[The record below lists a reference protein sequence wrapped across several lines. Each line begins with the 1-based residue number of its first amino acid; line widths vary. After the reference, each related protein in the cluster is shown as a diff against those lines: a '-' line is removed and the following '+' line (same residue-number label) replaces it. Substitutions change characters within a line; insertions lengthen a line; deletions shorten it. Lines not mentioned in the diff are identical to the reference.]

1 MDPDKKKI
9 LDRLRRVEGQ
19 IRGIQRLVEGDATC
33 QDVLTQVAAATSAMK
48 KTGAAIV
55 SVHMKKCLE
64 ESAGQ
69 SGKVRDDFSAAL
81 MRFIDL
87 S

>member
-1 MDPDKKKI
+1 MDTDKKKI

-19 IRGIQRLVEGDATC
+19 VRGIQRLIEEDAPC

-55 SVHMKKCLE
+55 SAHMKKCLDD
-64 ESAGQ
+64 SPAA
-69 SGKVRDDFSAAL
+69 SGKSRDEFSKAL
-81 MRFIDL
+81 LRFIDL